1 MQPFIKSFYITI
13 SYLHTAFEP
22 LFKIVKKLKMA
33 EEEIPVLYEDLANI
47 EAEFDEVDKE
57 VSMCL
62 YAVTRA
68 GMVDD
73 Y

>member
-1 MQPFIKSFYITI
+1 
-13 SYLHTAFEP
+13 
-22 LFKIVKKLKMA
+22 MA